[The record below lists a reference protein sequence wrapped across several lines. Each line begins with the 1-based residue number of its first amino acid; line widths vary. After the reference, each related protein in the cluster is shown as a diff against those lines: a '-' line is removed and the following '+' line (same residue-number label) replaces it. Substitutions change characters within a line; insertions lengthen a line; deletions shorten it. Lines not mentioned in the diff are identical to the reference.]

1 MPSASNAGNESGRGL
16 TPEALSRLDQRSFV
30 STLGDIFEHSPWV
43 AEGVWRLRPFASADD
58 LHARMVEIVRQ
69 AGRQAQHDL
78 INAHPDLAGKAAI
91 AGEITDASKREQAGS
106 GLGQLTPDE
115 FARFQELN
123 AAYKEKFGF
132 PFIMAVR
139 GSGKQEILDA
149 FPERLRNTPD
159 EEFGRA
165 LGEIEKIAR
174 FRLRELV
181 QG

>member
-1 MPSASNAGNESGRGL
+1 MPTASDPTNPSRPGL
-16 TPEALSRLDQRSFV
+16 TAEELSRMDESRFV

-43 AEGVWRLRPFASADD
+43 AEGAWRSRPFASADD
-58 LHARMVEIVRQ
+58 LHARMVEVVRQ
-69 AGRQAQHDL
+69 AGRDAQRAL

-115 FARFQELN
+115 FACFQELN
-123 AAYKEKFGF
+123 AAYKKKFGF

-139 GSGKQEILDA
+139 GSDKRKILEA
-149 FPERLRNTPD
+149 FPERLRNSPD
-159 EEFGRA
+159 EEFDRA
-165 LGEIEKIAR
+165 LGEIAKIAG
-174 FRLRELV
+174 FRLHEIV